1 MTHSLSPV
9 FHTVL
14 EKLDRANGKGGEIKS
29 IKILTAINME
39 ILMTYFTMRERKIWG
54 KIVFIVFIKTSIDIC
69 QVVGFIF

>member
-14 EKLDRANGKGGEIKS
+14 ENLGRVNGKGGEIKS
-29 IKILTAINME
+29 IKILTAVNME

-54 KIVFIVFIKTSIDIC
+54 EIVFIVFIKTSIDIC